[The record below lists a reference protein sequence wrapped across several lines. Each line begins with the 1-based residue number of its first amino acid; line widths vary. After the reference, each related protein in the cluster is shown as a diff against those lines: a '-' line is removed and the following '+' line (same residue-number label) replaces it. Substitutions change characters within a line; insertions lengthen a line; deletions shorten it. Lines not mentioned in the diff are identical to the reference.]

1 MNPEALPTIC
11 LSAVCAALF
20 TAAVAFADDSP
31 PALTLLIFNAPVE
44 TVIVASYDTL
54 NDCEEVAFTL
64 QRYTTVATYRCE
76 EAE

>member
-1 MNPEALPTIC
+1 MKPEALPTIC
-11 LSAVCAALF
+11 LSAVCAALM

-31 PALTLLIFNAPVE
+31 PALTMLVFHAPVE

-64 QRYTTVATYRCE
+64 QRYTTVATYSCE
-76 EAE
+76 APE